1 MAQGTR
7 HVFTPHVSPPAR
19 MAGKRVVPFIGG
31 RSRHLWGVVCVAA
44 VLMPLWQGGAAL
56 AATTPAS
63 TGATATTTHH
73 HHHGAHH
80 HKGEAAEKAAQGKAA
95 SGKKA
100 HAGHKAKGAAHQHEH
115 AASSTAAPAHHHA
128 HPAVAAPVAAGAAT
142 AAAAAAATGGNAAA
156 PPAPG
161 VPPGAPDK
169 GSVTGL
175 PLPRFAAF
183 RADEVNLRAGP
194 GQRYPIEWVYH
205 RRGLPVKI
213 EREFDV
219 WRLVEDADGQKG
231 WVHQATLVGTRT
243 FVIPGQ
249 PVQGDAR
256 QAGQPS
262 EKETDVIGRA
272 DSRIIGHVADAAQ
285 AAAIPGAIMLR
296 AKADPASPV
305 VAVLK
310 PGVVGT
316 LRQCQAGSTWCQ
328 VTVKQY
334 SGWLERQSLWGLLPQ
349 EVISPS

>member
-7 HVFTPHVSPPAR
+7 HVCAPHVSTARAVGNRAAPP
-19 MAGKRVVPFIGG
+19 IGA
-31 RSRHLWGVVCVAA
+31 RSRHLWGVARA
-44 VLMPLWQGGAAL
+44 MTVLALVGGVTAGVHGAR
-56 AATTPAS
+56 A
-63 TGATATTTHH
+63 ATATTTAQAGAHH
-73 HHHGAHH
+73 AHHHGAHH
-80 HKGEAAEKAAQGKAA
+80 HKGAATEKKGAQATT
-95 SGKKA
+95 A
-100 HAGHKAKGAAHQHEH
+100 HAGHKGASAAHRHEH
-115 AASSTAAPAHHHA
+115 AAATPAAPAHHHA
-128 HPAVAAPVAAGAAT
+128 HAAAVAAPVAAGAGAAT
-142 AAAAAAATGGNAAA
+142 AAGAAGAGAA
-156 PPAPG
+156 PPA
-161 VPPGAPDK
+161 GAAAMSADK
-169 GSVTGL
+169 GSATGL

-194 GQRYPIEWVYH
+194 GQRYPIDWVYH

-249 PVQGDAR
+249 PVQGDTQ

-262 EKETDVIGRA
+262 AKETDVIGRA
-272 DSRIIGHVADAAQ
+272 DSRIVGHVADATQ
-285 AAAIPGAIMLR
+285 AAAVPGGVMLR
-296 AKADPASPV
+296 GKADPASPI

-316 LRQCQAGSTWCQ
+316 LRQCPAGSGWCQ

>member
-19 MAGKRVVPFIGG
+19 TAEKRAVPLIGG
-31 RSRHLWGVVCVAA
+31 RSRHLWGVACVAT
-44 VLMPLWQGGAAL
+44 VLMPLWHGGAAL

-63 TGATATTTHH
+63 TGATTTATHH

-80 HKGEAAEKAAQGKAA
+80 HKGETVEKAAQGKAA

-100 HAGHKAKGAAHQHEH
+100 HAGHKAKGAAAHQHEH
-115 AASSTAAPAHHHA
+115 AASSAATPAHHHA
-128 HPAVAAPVAAGAAT
+128 HPAVAAPVAAGAA
-142 AAAAAAATGGNAAA
+142 AATAAAATGGNAAA
-156 PPAPG
+156 PP